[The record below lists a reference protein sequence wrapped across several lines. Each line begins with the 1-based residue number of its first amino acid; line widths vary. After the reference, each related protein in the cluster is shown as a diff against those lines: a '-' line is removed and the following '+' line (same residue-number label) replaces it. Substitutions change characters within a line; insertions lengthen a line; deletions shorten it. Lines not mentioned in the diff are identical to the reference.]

1 MIWNVNVLAEVC
13 RFYDPSQLWGW
24 EWFYV
29 KDSHGLFHCVSFQ
42 TQQKLQEQVM
52 QQLKEQLQLNV
63 IQQTQLLQQGPNK
76 VKTSSIGSLLVSV
89 CLSWV

>member
-1 MIWNVNVLAEVC
+1 
-13 RFYDPSQLWGW
+13 
-24 EWFYV
+24 
-29 KDSHGLFHCVSFQ
+29 
-42 TQQKLQEQVM
+42 M

-89 CLSWV
+89 CLS